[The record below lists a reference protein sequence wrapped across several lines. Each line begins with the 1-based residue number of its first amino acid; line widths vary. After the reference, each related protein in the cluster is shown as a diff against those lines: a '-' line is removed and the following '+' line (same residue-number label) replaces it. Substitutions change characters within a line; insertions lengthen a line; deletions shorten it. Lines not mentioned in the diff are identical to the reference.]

1 MTTTRISFVRHGHVH
16 NPQGVYY
23 GRLPGFNLSERGRV
37 EALAAARELQA
48 DQVAAIFSSPQPRTL
63 ETAHAIAAL
72 QSDMVVQV
80 SAALN
85 EVYTPYDGQPIEV
98 MEARRWDGYTGS
110 ASEFEQPADVLRRV
124 LDFLADVRA
133 SYRGDHVVAVTHG
146 DVIAFVML
154 WARGEPLDL
163 NVKELLYRLSVRP
176 GSITTLKFRAED
188 GAAPSGLDYREPGG

>member
-1 MTTTRISFVRHGHVH
+1 MTTTRISFIRHGHVH
-16 NPQGVYY
+16 NPQGIYY
-23 GRLPGFNLSERGRV
+23 GRLPGFTLSDRGRM
-37 EALAAARELQA
+37 EAQAAARELQS

-63 ETAHAIAAL
+63 ETARAIAAL
-72 QSDMVVQV
+72 QSDMTVQV

-98 MEARRWDGYTGS
+98 MAARKWDGYTGS
-110 ASEFEQPADVLRRV
+110 APEFEQPADVLRRV
-124 LDFLADVRA
+124 LDFAAEVRA
-133 SYRGDHVVAVTHG
+133 SYSGRHVVAVTHG

-176 GSITTLKFRAED
+176 GSITTLKFRAND
-188 GAAPSGLDYREPGG
+188 GETPSGLDYREPSG